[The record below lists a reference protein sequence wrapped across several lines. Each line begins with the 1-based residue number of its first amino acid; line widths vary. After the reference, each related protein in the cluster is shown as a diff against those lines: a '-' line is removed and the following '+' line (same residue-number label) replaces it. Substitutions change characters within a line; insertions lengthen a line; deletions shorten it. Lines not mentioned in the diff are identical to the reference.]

1 MINLQIKEY
10 CDAEFEHINK
20 VVSEVA
26 SIMQLKE
33 EGFTIVELA
42 AMATFL
48 HNFYNGIENILK
60 RILLSKEIEI
70 PETSTWHKD
79 LLKKSSDFGII
90 TTDLYQQLSN
100 YLSFRHFFIHT
111 YGFTLKWEHMKPLV
125 RGIEETLKQFR
136 YEIYGYFDKSE

>member
-1 MINLQIKEY
+1 MTNLQLKEY
-10 CDAEFEHINK
+10 CDAEFENINK

-60 RILLSKEIEI
+60 RTLLSKEIEI
-70 PETSTWHKD
+70 PDTPTWHKD
-79 LLKKSSDFGII
+79 LLKTSSDFGII
-90 TTDLYQQLSN
+90 TPDLYQQLSN

-125 RGIEETLKQFR
+125 SNIEEVSKQFQH
-136 YEIYGYFDKSE
+136 EIYAYIG

>member
-1 MINLQIKEY
+1 MTNLQLKEY
-10 CDAEFEHINK
+10 CDAEFENINK

-60 RILLSKEIEI
+60 RTLLSKEIEI
-70 PETSTWHKD
+70 PDTPTWHKD
-79 LLKKSSDFGII
+79 LLKTSSDLGII
-90 TTDLYQQLSN
+90 TPDLYQQLSN

-111 YGFTLKWEHMKPLV
+111 YSFTLNWEHMKPLV
-125 RGIEETLKQFR
+125 ESIDVILKRFKQK
-136 YEIYGYFDKSE
+136 IYDYIG